1 MKKVSSKE
9 VAIALIGKI
18 KTNVNKMITYEQKID
33 NKKTKNEAEKR
44 HINFLRALR
53 NFKH

>member
-9 VAIALIGKI
+9 VAIAL
-18 KTNVNKMITYEQKID
+18 VNKMITYEQKID